1 MCCTASAFPFRREKI
16 VIVDTEAISFQDL
29 VRRLPHSTFLD
40 LTTQMLMMM
49 IGKKKSLVGTQE
61 AYEIQAAAV
70 LSGRIN
76 LMQHH
81 VWDPI

>member
-1 MCCTASAFPFRREKI
+1 M
-16 VIVDTEAISFQDL
+16 L
-29 VRRLPHSTFLD
+29 
-40 LTTQMLMMM
+40 LMML
-49 IGKKKSLVGTQE
+49 GKKKSPVGTHE
-61 AYEIQAAAV
+61 AHEIQAAAA